1 MKMYVIRHGQS
12 EANKNGMHAGWG
24 PVPLTE
30 LGRSQA
36 VEAGRKL
43 TGLAAQQ
50 YAGDTP
56 FAFDQVYV
64 SDILRTRQT
73 AQLALPG
80 YAYRLDERIR
90 EFSSGSLVGR
100 RVEECK
106 ATLGEPYLRALR
118 ERDYTAYGG
127 ENGEMVK
134 RRVDSFLKDMELQEA
149 AGMKS
154 VAVVSHEGAILYML
168 YYVLQCR
175 FPESSVGIG
184 NCSITTLECIGGKW
198 RLCL

>member
-12 EANKNGMHAGWG
+12 EANKNGLHAGWG
-24 PVPLTE
+24 PAPLTE

-43 TGLAAQQ
+43 TGLAMQ
-50 YAGDTP
+50 
-56 FAFDQVYV
+56 QVYV
-64 SDILRTRQT
+64 SDILRARQT

-80 YAYRLDERIR
+80 YEYRLDERIR

-127 ENGEMVK
+127 ENGEMVE
-134 RRVDSFLKDMELQEA
+134 RRVDSFMKDMELQEA
-149 AGMKS
+149 AGTENI
-154 VAVVSHEGAILYML
+154 AVVSHEGAILYML

-175 FPESSVGIG
+175 FPESSVRIG
-184 NCSITTLECIGGKW
+184 NCSVTRLECTGGKW
-198 RLCL
+198 HLCL